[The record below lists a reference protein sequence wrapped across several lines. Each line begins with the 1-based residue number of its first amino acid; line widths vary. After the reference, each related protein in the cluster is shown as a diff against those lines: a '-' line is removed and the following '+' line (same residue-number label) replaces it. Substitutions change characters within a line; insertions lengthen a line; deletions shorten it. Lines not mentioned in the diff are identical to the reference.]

1 MLDLHC
7 RQDRSMAAQGQSFN
21 YPRAQASALRLID
34 KFGQAGS
41 IVRDVPGSGP
51 EWDPGEPVPTSF
63 PCTMAVLKFDNKDI
77 DGTLIKA
84 TDKKVYIATKEISVV
99 PTTTDKLMIG
109 DYPHTIVRV
118 IPLNPAGTSVYF
130 EVQART

>member
-1 MLDLHC
+1 
-7 RQDRSMAAQGQSFN
+7 MAAQGQSFN
-21 YPRAQASALRLID
+21 YPRAQASALGLID

-51 EWDPGEPVPTSF
+51 EWDPGDPVPMSHT
-63 PCTMAVLKFDNKDI
+63 CTMAVLRFDNKDI

-84 TDKKVYIATKEISVV
+84 TDKKVYIAAKELSVV

-109 DYPHTIVRV
+109 GQSHTIVRV
-118 IPLNPAGTSVYF
+118 MPLNPAGINVYF
-130 EVQART
+130 EVQARA